1 MEKKL
6 SGTEV
11 SKILYQE
18 LKEYISKQQTKPN
31 VVDISIGDD
40 FGSLKYAEMKKEKI
54 TKEAGFGFKSVHYDE
69 ISKEE
74 LINYINKL
82 NEKTDINGIMI
93 QLPLPSYL
101 SEYEREILD
110 TIDFTKDIDGLTS
123 RSAGLL
129 MVGADCLI
137 PCTPL
142 GIITLLKAY
151 DIPLAGKKVSII
163 NRSNIVGKPLE
174 QLFLRENATTTLC
187 HSKTLNLESITSEA
201 DILVAAL
208 NQREFITEKYVK
220 EGAIIID
227 VGVHQNEQNKTVGD
241 VDFNSVY
248 EKSSFITP
256 PTGGIGPMTI
266 TMLAF
271 NSAKSLY
278 GKDIDEVLNN
288 GIEIARKTLK
298 RKR

>member
-1 MEKKL
+1 MEKKIN
-6 SGTEV
+6 GTEV

-18 LKEYISKQQTKPN
+18 LRKYILKQTQKPN
-31 VVDISIGDD
+31 IVDISIGDD
-40 FGSLKYAEMKKEKI
+40 FGSLKYAEMKKNKIEKE
-54 TKEAGFGFKSVHYDE
+54 TGFGFESIHYDS

-74 LINYINKL
+74 LINYINEL
-82 NEKTDINGIMI
+82 NETPNINGIMI

-110 TIDFTKDIDGLTS
+110 TIDFTKDVDGLTS

-129 MVGADCLI
+129 MVGEDCLI

-151 DIPLAGKKVSII
+151 DIPLEGKNVSII

-174 QLFLRENATTTLC
+174 QLFLRENATTTVC
-187 HSKTLNLESITSEA
+187 HSKTIDLESITSKS

-208 NQREFITEKYVK
+208 NKREFITEKYVK
-220 EGAIIID
+220 EGSIVID
-227 VGVHQNEQNKTVGD
+227 VGVHENEQHKIAGD
-241 VDFNSVY
+241 VDFNSIY
-248 EKSSFITP
+248 QKSSLITP
-256 PTGGIGPMTI
+256 PIGGVGPMTI
-266 TMLAF
+266 AMLAF
-271 NSAKSLY
+271 NTAKSLY
-278 GKDIDEVLNN
+278 GKEIDTVLHN

-298 RKR
+298 RTR